1 MIMLVII
8 IIIIIMIIII
18 IIIIIIILKSIIIAL
33 FVITDDICRK
43 HKVTKIET
51 VAEEYVACVG
61 VTPSDQASEEI
72 LALQEKDLQ
81 NEPEFLQRQYL
92 KVKMQ
97 VQGDKVKFKMGPGA
111 LGRLGEGGLHTGDIV
126 AGVIGSKLPR
136 TMDISALPSRL
147 GLEALMEALIDFYDP
162 DSCFRLFG
170 NTINTAAC
178 QTRVSELNA
187 LPAPGYGYVK

>member
-61 VTPSDQASEEI
+61 VTPSDQEVNNDPGRGHSVLLDGLLKASEEI
-72 LALQEKDLQ
+72 LALQEK
-81 NEPEFLQRQYL
+81 
-92 KVKMQ
+92 V
-97 VQGDKVKFKMGPGA
+97 VQGDKVKFKM
-111 LGRLGEGGLHTGDIV
+111 GLHTGDIV

-136 TMDISALPSRL
+136 
-147 GLEALMEALIDFYDP
+147 
-162 DSCFRLFG
+162 FRLFG
-170 NTINTAAC
+170 NTINTAARMM
-178 QTRVSELNA
+178 QKGEPGTVQFGLETR
-187 LPAPGYGYVK
+187 K